1 MEQRCQIVYGDFIH
15 VRSSPIQPT
24 ANKYDEHRVKLS
36 ETSRVARLMI
46 HSP

>member
-15 VRSSPIQPT
+15 VWSSLIQPT

-36 ETSRVARLMI
+36 ETSRAVGLMI
-46 HSP
+46 HSS